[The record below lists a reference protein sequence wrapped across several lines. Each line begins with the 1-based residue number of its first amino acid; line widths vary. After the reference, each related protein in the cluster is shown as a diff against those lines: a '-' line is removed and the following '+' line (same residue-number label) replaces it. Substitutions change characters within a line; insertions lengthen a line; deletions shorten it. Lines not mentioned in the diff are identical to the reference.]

1 MYYSDPIVQRNQY
14 LLRQR
19 RNNTKNQPMNNTTT
33 GALVLTLATI
43 VNTVAIYITFA

>member
-19 RNNTKNQPMNNTTT
+19 RNKTNTQTMSNTTT
-33 GALVLTLATI
+33 GALVLTFATI
-43 VNTVAIYITFA
+43 VNTVAIYLTFA